1 MPALRPWS
9 MVVGLGLVSLTIDM
23 VANGS
28 ASVSGAMLEQLG
40 ASAVLV
46 GLVTGGAEAVALL
59 LRLATGPWAD
69 RTGAYW
75 SFTILG
81 YALTAVSVPLLF
93 FTPML
98 GAAGL
103 AVASGL
109 LLIERTG
116 KAIRSPAKT
125 VLLADAAGAVGRGKG
140 FGVHKTL
147 DQIGAFAGP
156 LIVAGV
162 AAAAGTLWPAFLVL
176 IIPGAVAM
184 VLLFWL
190 RAKVPDP
197 SLYRGAEAEGEASVT
212 AEAGNAMGPGAP
224 AAPDAADPRD
234 APEALTTPPGSAA
247 RQRQKDPSREV
258 FQTFLMFS
266 FFAGLTTF
274 GLLSFG
280 VISFHLADA
289 GLLSVSAVPLV
300 YAVGMAAAA
309 VSAILTGWAYD
320 RWGEWVLLSV
330 PVLTVFVPGLVFGPT
345 VAMVVVGVFVW
356 GAASGVQDSTIK
368 ALVADLVPGGKRGAA
383 YGWFAVFQG
392 VGALLGAVVAGAL
405 YGNIPLLVVIVA
417 VLQVAALILLILV
430 LRRRARLRRGPVDD
444 GTAEFGR

>member
-1 MPALRPWS
+1 MIEPHPRTSRTPALRPWS
-9 MVVGLGLVSLTIDM
+9 MVVGLGFVSLTIDM

-75 SFTILG
+75 AFTIFG
-81 YALTAVSVPLLF
+81 YALTAISVPLLF

-125 VLLADAAGAVGRGKG
+125 GPLAD
-140 FGVHKTL
+140 
-147 DQIGAFAGP
+147 
-156 LIVAGV
+156 VAGV
-162 AAAAGTLWPAFLVL
+162 AAVAGTLWPAFLVL

-197 SLYRGAEAEGEASVT
+197 SLYRVEERGDEASVADEADT
-212 AEAGNAMGPGAP
+212 ATGPESL
-224 AAPDAADPRD
+224 AAPDAP
-234 APEALTTPPGSAA
+234 APSPTALASSASRIAAEAAA
-247 RQRQKDPSREV
+247 SREV
-258 FQTFLMFS
+258 FQNFLMFS

-280 VISFHLADA
+280 VVSFHLADA
-289 GLLSVSAVPLV
+289 KLLSVGAVPLV

-309 VSAILTGWAYD
+309 VSAIVTGWAYD
-320 RWGEWVLLSV
+320 RWGGWVLISV
-330 PVLTVFVPGLVFGPT
+330 PIMTVFVPGLVFGPT
-345 VAMVVVGVFVW
+345 VAVVVVGVFLW

-368 ALVADLVPGGKRGAA
+368 ALVADLVPGGKRGSA

-417 VLQVAALILLILV
+417 VLQVAALILLVLV
-430 LRRRARLRRGPVDD
+430 LRRRARSA
-444 GTAEFGR
+444 AE

>member
-1 MPALRPWS
+1 MIEPHPRTSRTPALRPWS
-9 MVVGLGLVSLTIDM
+9 MVVGLGFVSLTIDM

-116 KAIRSPAKT
+116 KAIRSPSKT
-125 VLLADAAGAVGRGKG
+125 VLLADAAGAVGRGRG

-147 DQIGAFAGP
+147 DQVGAFAGP
-156 LIVAGV
+156 LVVAGV
-162 AAAAGTLWPAFLVL
+162 AAVAGSLWPAFLVL
-176 IIPGAVAM
+176 IIPGAIAM

-197 SLYRGAEAEGEASVT
+197 SLYRTEGRGEEASV
-212 AEAGNAMGPGAP
+212 ADELNAAMGPESPAGPDAP
-224 AAPDAADPRD
+224 APSPTPSMAAPASRVAADAA
-234 APEALTTPPGSAA
+234 
-247 RQRQKDPSREV
+247 SREV
-258 FQTFLMFS
+258 FQNFLMFS

-274 GLLSFG
+274 GLLS
-280 VISFHLADA
+280 
-289 GLLSVSAVPLV
+289 
-300 YAVGMAAAA
+300 
-309 VSAILTGWAYD
+309 
-320 RWGEWVLLSV
+320 
-330 PVLTVFVPGLVFGPT
+330 
-345 VAMVVVGVFVW
+345 
-356 GAASGVQDSTIK
+356 
-368 ALVADLVPGGKRGAA
+368 
-383 YGWFAVFQG
+383 
-392 VGALLGAVVAGAL
+392 
-405 YGNIPLLVVIVA
+405 
-417 VLQVAALILLILV
+417 
-430 LRRRARLRRGPVDD
+430 
-444 GTAEFGR
+444 

>member
-1 MPALRPWS
+1 MTDSRTRTRRTPGLRPWS

-23 VANGS
+23 VSNGS

-46 GLVTGGAEAVALL
+46 GLVTGGAEALALL

-75 SFTILG
+75 TFTILG

-109 LLIERTG
+109 LLVERTG

-162 AAAAGTLWPAFLVL
+162 AALAGSLWPAFLVL

-184 VLLFWL
+184 ALLFWL

-197 SLYRGAEAEGEASVT
+197 GLYRTEKDKDEASVAEE
-212 AEAGNAMGPGAP
+212 AEAAMGPESP
-224 AAPDAADPRD
+224 AAPDAPLA
-234 APEALTTPPGSAA
+234 APERVDGGS
-247 RQRQKDPSREV
+247 SREV
-258 FQTFLMFS
+258 FQTFLLFS
-266 FFAGLTTF
+266 LFAGLTTF

-280 VISFHLADA
+280 VISFHLAESR
-289 GLLSVSAVPLV
+289 LLSVSAVPIV

-309 VSAILTGWAYD
+309 VAAIATGWAYD
-320 RWGEWVLLSV
+320 RWGAWVLVSV
-330 PVLTVFVPGLVFGPT
+330 PVMTIFVPGLVFGPT
-345 VAMVVVGVFVW
+345 VAIVVVGVFLW
-356 GAASGVQDSTIK
+356 GAASGVQDSTVK
-368 ALVADLVPGGKRGAA
+368 ALVADLVPGGKRGSA

-392 VGALLGAVVAGAL
+392 VGALAGAVVAGAL
-405 YGNIPLLVVIVA
+405 YGNVVLLVSIVA
-417 VLQVAALILLILV
+417 VLQVAALILLVIV
-430 LRRRARLRRGPVDD
+430 LRRRARLAR
-444 GTAEFGR
+444 TAP

>member
-1 MPALRPWS
+1 MIEPHTRTSRTPALRPWS
-9 MVVGLGLVSLTIDM
+9 MVVGLGFVSLTIDM

-40 ASAVLV
+40 AGAVLV

-75 SFTILG
+75 AFTIFG
-81 YALTAVSVPLLF
+81 YALTAISVPLLF

-162 AAAAGTLWPAFLVL
+162 AAVAGTLWPAFLVL

-197 SLYRGAEAEGEASVT
+197 SMYRTEGRGEEASV
-212 AEAGNAMGPGAP
+212 ADDLDAAMGPESP
-224 AAPDAADPRD
+224 AAPDAPSPSPAPSMAAPASRVAAD
-234 APEALTTPPGSAA
+234 AA
-247 RQRQKDPSREV
+247 SREV
-258 FQTFLMFS
+258 FQNFLMFS

-280 VISFHLADA
+280 VVSFHLADA
-289 GLLSVSAVPLV
+289 KLVSVGAVPLV

-309 VSAILTGWAYD
+309 VSAIVTGWAYD
-320 RWGEWVLLSV
+320 RWGGWVLISV
-330 PVLTVFVPGLVFGPT
+330 PIMTIFVPGLVFGPT
-345 VAMVVVGVFVW
+345 VAVVVVGVFLW

-405 YGNIPLLVVIVA
+405 YGNVAVLVAIVA
-417 VLQVAALILLILV
+417 VLQVAALILLVVV
-430 LRRRARLRRGPVDD
+430 LRRRARSA
-444 GTAEFGR
+444 AE

>member
-1 MPALRPWS
+1 MIEPHTRTSRTPALRPWS
-9 MVVGLGLVSLTIDM
+9 MVVGLGFVSLAIDM

-75 SFTILG
+75 AFTIFG

-162 AAAAGTLWPAFLVL
+162 AAVAGSLWPAFLVL

-197 SLYRGAEAEGEASVT
+197 SLYRTEERGDEASVA
-212 AEAGNAMGPGAP
+212 AEADTATGPESP
-224 AAPDAADPRD
+224 AAPDAPAPSPTSPNPAAPRS
-234 APEALTTPPGSAA
+234 ATAEAAA
-247 RQRQKDPSREV
+247 SREV
-258 FQTFLMFS
+258 FQNFLMFS

-280 VISFHLADA
+280 VVSFHLADA
-289 GLLSVSAVPLV
+289 KLLSVGAVPLV

-320 RWGEWVLLSV
+320 RWGGWVLVSV
-330 PVLTVFVPGLVFGPT
+330 PIMTVFVPGLVFGPT
-345 VAMVVVGVFVW
+345 VAVVVVGVFLW

-405 YGNIPLLVVIVA
+405 YGNVGVLVAIVA
-417 VLQVAALILLILV
+417 VLQVAALILLVVV
-430 LRRRARLRRGPVDD
+430 LRRRARVP
-444 GTAEFGR
+444 AE